1 MAKYDTDDVKI
12 GNIDDLTRAAKNERK
27 YLPIYTKKWEN
38 VYFSIVSCYL
48 VFVENPI
55 LLSIEKIVD

>member
-27 YLPIYTKKWEN
+27 YLPIYTKK
-38 VYFSIVSCYL
+38 
-48 VFVENPI
+48 
-55 LLSIEKIVD
+55 